1 MSAAEFR
8 PSTPA
13 DAPAITELCRR
24 ALHIEE
30 SNPMFE
36 PDMLHWKY
44 WRPWPTGSS
53 ARSHVIARGGELL
66 AHIAAVPVRYRFGA
80 NAFTLL
86 HPLDWAARPD
96 VVGVGAT
103 LLQKLAKVADGVLVV
118 GGSSMTQR
126 MLGPLGYRRLPDV
139 LRYVATPNAE
149 ALGALEV
156 RAATEHGAPPELG
169 GIFEPQLVAERS
181 AALYQAWRE
190 CPAVRT
196 QGYTVLQHG
205 DVLGGF
211 LLAQTPGQARLI
223 DLWCAA
229 ARPDEWARVIGAA
242 RSEAARLP
250 GVAEVVSLANTPLE
264 QQALAAAGFREC
276 GRVPMSVRCALLPQG
291 SGLRFQMMDGDV
303 AYLHHGKE
311 ESWLA

>member
-1 MSAAEFR
+1 MSAGEFR
-8 PSTPA
+8 ASTPD
-13 DAPAITELCRR
+13 DAAAITELCRR
-24 ALHIEE
+24 VLHIGEA
-30 SNPMFE
+30 SPMFE
-36 PDMLHWKY
+36 PRVLHWKY
-44 WRPWPTGSS
+44 WQPWPIGPS

-66 AHIAAVPVRYRFGA
+66 AHIAAVPVTYRLG
-80 NAFTLL
+80 NGAFTLL

-139 LRYVATPNAE
+139 FRYVAAPKPG

-156 RAATEHGAPPELG
+156 RAVAEDAPPELG
-169 GIFEPQLVAERS
+169 EIFGPQLLAVRS
-181 AALYQAWRE
+181 PALYRAWRE
-190 CPAVRT
+190 CPAVRI
-196 QGYTVLQHG
+196 QGYVVLEHA

-211 LLAQTPGQARLI
+211 VLALTPGQVRVI

-229 ARPDEWARVIGAA
+229 ARPGEWARVIGAA

-276 GRVPMSVRCALLPQG
+276 GRLPMSVRCALLPEG
-291 SGLRFQMMDGDV
+291 SGLRFQMLDGDA